1 MNATHATPWYL
12 AEVTDAAGSVDPSWQ
27 PGRKAY
33 VRLRA
38 GLIDV
43 RGAGGVFCRV
53 TIRQAAARL
62 RTVRDAGGFKVIVKG
77 QAKID
82 REFDQWHHVRR
93 AFTAPRHAA

>member
-12 AEVTDAAGSVDPSWQ
+12 AEVVDAAGSVDPSWQ

-43 RGAGGVFCRV
+43 RGAGGVYARL

-62 RTVRDAGGFKVIVKG
+62 RTREGTQGGREVRDSS
-77 QAKID
+77 QSS
-82 REFDQWHHVRR
+82 
-93 AFTAPRHAA
+93 